1 MSVKRGP
8 GYIVGGSDGW
18 LRVRRHISATI
29 ISLPEF
35 LRIDITD
42 VRDGRIHFVVREG
55 VHSGSFCSVVEGN
68 HVRSG
73 SPPHVG
79 PVRLT
84 FSISKQQL
92 THPGG
97 IAFAVT
103 YPVNPIPI
111 GRHPIQ
117 IFDFPHGAGALYLPQ
132 TAYALS
138 WCYLGHGTAVRRS
151 NDRYLHPGELSSG
164 CVSVKPA
171 DWTAVYQRLVRARS
185 GDGKTFG
192 YLDVLR

>member
-35 LRIDITD
+35 LHIDITD
-42 VRDGRIHFVVREG
+42 VQDGRIHFIVKEG
-55 VHSGSFCSVVEGN
+55 VAAGSICSVVEGN

-73 SPPHVG
+73 APPHGG

-97 IAFAVT
+97 IARRPPPGIRFRSEG
-103 YPVNPIPI
+103 I
-111 GRHPIQ
+111 RSRFS
-117 IFDFPHGAGALYLPQ
+117 IFRMA
-132 TAYALS
+132 
-138 WCYLGHGTAVRRS
+138 
-151 NDRYLHPGELSSG
+151 
-164 CVSVKPA
+164 
-171 DWTAVYQRLVRARS
+171 RAR
-185 GDGKTFG
+185 DTPQ
-192 YLDVLR
+192 